1 MRLLSAP
8 DPAARS
14 QNWADWQDTLDWFD
28 SQRPRLMAAL
38 SAAAEE
44 GFDRVALELSL
55 ALERY
60 LESRQLYAEMLD
72 VAAVAVAAAG
82 RLADRTG
89 EGRAL
94 IWQGIALFRLDRFH
108 DVLTACERA
117 VVIFGETGDRNDE
130 AEALA
135 IASPALGNV
144 GRNEE
149 ALASGRE
156 AVAIYQQA
164 GNRHGAG
171 NAMVNLT
178 YILVGQR
185 RLTDAILAGQDA
197 VAAFRETADL
207 YREGE
212 ALGVLGLACF
222 KLGQI
227 DQAVGSLT
235 DSVRCYRDFGDLA
248 RQALMLRNLADV
260 LKRDRP
266 GEASTVLREAAGISR
281 QIGDSRREAETLYE
295 LGTAL
300 SKARSLREAGEA
312 FQSAAVIFGE
322 IGDKE
327 HEAEAKAH
335 AKLGRRWR
343 L

>member
-1 MRLLSAP
+1 MRLRSAP

-28 SQRPRLMAAL
+28 SQRPSLMAAL
-38 SAAAEE
+38 AAAVEE
-44 GFDRVALELSL
+44 GFDRVALELSF
-55 ALERY
+55 ALEGY
-60 LESRQLYAEMLD
+60 LEGRLLYDEMLD
-72 VAAVAVAAAG
+72 VAGVAAAAAG

-94 IWQGIALFRLDRFH
+94 IWRAIALFRLGRFQ
-108 DVLTACERA
+108 DSLTASEHA
-117 VVIFGETGDRNDE
+117 VVIFRATGDRNDE

-156 AVAIYQQA
+156 AVAIYQET

-171 NAMVNLT
+171 NALVNLT
-178 YILVGQR
+178 FILTGQR
-185 RLTDAILAGQDA
+185 QLSDAIVAGQDA
-197 VAAFRETADL
+197 AAAFRETADL
-207 YREGE
+207 HREGD
-212 ALGVLGLACF
+212 ALGALGLACF
-222 KLGQI
+222 RLGQI
-227 DQAVGSLT
+227 DQAVASLT
-235 DSVRCYRDFGDLA
+235 DAVRCYRDFGDLA
-248 RQALMLRNLADV
+248 GQASMLRNLAGV

-266 GEASTVLREAAGISR
+266 GEASVALREAAGVSR
-281 QIGDSRREAETLYE
+281 QIGDSRREAETLCE
-295 LGTAL
+295 LGAAL

-312 FQSAAVIFGE
+312 FQSAAIIFGE

-327 HEAEAKAH
+327 HQAQAKAQ

-343 L
+343 R